1 MTTEELKRHIED
13 KKKVK
18 NFEEAIKELVQ
29 AHKALPY
36 GEKTLPIFENYFR
49 TEHRTLQQIFM
60 KELIVPMIEAFA
72 AMERSGSHDA
82 RNEASVEFARDV
94 VAMMRENN
102 TYFPYI

>member
-13 KKKVK
+13 KKK
-18 NFEEAIKELVQ
+18 
-29 AHKALPY
+29 
-36 GEKTLPIFENYFR
+36 
-49 TEHRTLQQIFM
+49 
-60 KELIVPMIEAFA
+60 LIVPMIEAFA